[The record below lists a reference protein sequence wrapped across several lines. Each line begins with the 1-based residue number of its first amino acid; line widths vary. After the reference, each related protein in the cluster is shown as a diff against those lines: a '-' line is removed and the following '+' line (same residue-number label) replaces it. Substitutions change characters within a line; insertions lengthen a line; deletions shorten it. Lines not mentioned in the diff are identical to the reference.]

1 MAPSSS
7 PVPPDPAA
15 DVTTPA
21 GMTRRTFRAMGTTVS
36 VVLDERHAGGA
47 AVVAGLFETWE
58 QAFSRFRPGSELSRV
73 NARAGR
79 AVRVSPLF
87 AEVVGTA
94 LEAARATDGIF
105 DPGLERQMRTLG
117 YDRTFDEVPRSR
129 PDDGLATT
137 AGGGWRSTEFDRA
150 ARTLRLPRDVSLDL
164 GGIAKGLAV
173 DAAIAEL
180 ARLGAGPAA
189 VEAGGDAAV
198 VGLPVGMAGWPIT
211 IEVPGGSRAV
221 AIPSGAVATSGIS
234 RRAWRVG
241 EESRHHLVDPRS
253 GRPAD
258 HSLWS
263 VTAFAAT
270 CGQAEVAAKVAF
282 ILGPE
287 AGTTFLLRIGVA
299 GLLVDRDGGQIVVG
313 RWADATDRAPSSTAP
328 AAATPDRGEA
338 GRTSPSSASTRTPS
352 PTRRP
357 RTATAA
363 ARS

>member
-1 MAPSSS
+1 
-7 PVPPDPAA
+7 
-15 DVTTPA
+15 
-21 GMTRRTFRAMGTTVS
+21 MTRRQFRAMGTTVS

-58 QAFSRFRPGSELSRV
+58 EAFSRFRSSSELSRV
-73 NARAGR
+73 NAGTGR

-87 AEVVGTA
+87 VEVVGTA
-94 LEAARATDGIF
+94 LEAARAADGIF
-105 DPGLERQMRTLG
+105 DPALERQMRALG
-117 YDRTFDEVPRSR
+117 YDRTFDDVPRSR
-129 PDDGLATT
+129 PDDGLSTT
-137 AGGGWRSTEFDRA
+137 PGGGWRSIELDRA
-150 ARTLRLPRDVSLDL
+150 ARTIRLPPDVSLDL

-180 ARLGAGPAA
+180 ARLGAAPAA
-189 VEAGGDAAV
+189 IEAGGDAAV
-198 VGLPVGMAGWPIT
+198 IGLPIGMTGWPIA

-241 EESRHHLVDPRS
+241 DESRHHLVDPRT

-282 ILGPE
+282 ILGRE
-287 AGTTFLLRIGVA
+287 AGTRFLLRIGVA
-299 GLLVDRDGGQIVVG
+299 GLLVDRDGSQVVVG
-313 RWADATDRAPSSTAP
+313 RWAAAADGTSSGAAP
-328 AAATPDRGEA
+328 AAATPDQGEA
-338 GRTSPSSASTRTPS
+338 LATSPATTPARS
-352 PTRRP
+352 HALARRP
-357 RTATAA
+357 RAA
-363 ARS
+363 AAPS

>member
-15 DVTTPA
+15 DLATPA
-21 GMTRRTFRAMGTTVS
+21 GMTRRQFRAMGTTVS

-47 AVVAGLFETWE
+47 AVVARLFETWE
-58 QAFSRFRPGSELSRV
+58 EAFSRFRPGSELSRV

-79 AVRVSPLF
+79 AVAVSSLF
-87 AEVVGTA
+87 AEVVDAA
-94 LEAARATDGIF
+94 LDAARATDGIF
-105 DPGLERQMRTLG
+105 DPGLEGQMRAIG
-117 YDRTFDEVPRSR
+117 YDRTFDDVPRSR
-129 PDDGLATT
+129 PDDGLA
-137 AGGGWRSTEFDRA
+137 AKPGGGWRSIELDRA
-150 ARTLRLPRDVSLDL
+150 ARTIRLPRDVSLDL

-198 VGLPVGMAGWPIT
+198 IGSPDGMTGWPIA

-221 AIPSGAVATSGIS
+221 AIPSGAIATSGIS

-263 VTAFAAT
+263 VTAFAAL

-282 ILGPE
+282 ILGPA
-287 AGTTFLLRIGVA
+287 AGTSFLLRIGVA
-299 GLLVDRDGGQIVVG
+299 GLLVDRDGGQVVVG
-313 RWADATDRAPSSTAP
+313 QWADAADGPASDGAP
-328 AAATPDRGEA
+328 AAAAADVEGAPP
-338 GRTSPSSASTRTPS
+338 TSP
-352 PTRRP
+352 
-357 RTATAA
+357 ATASFRTGSPARRQRA
-363 ARS
+363 ATVAPS